1 MTLAPM
7 KYGDYV
13 WPHNPRVYEIE
24 FIRRVVSHKVPF
36 GTYILTDLGRDAR
49 ILRGEGEFVGEGAY
63 EEFKKLA
70 KLFYLSE
77 PKVLVHPI
85 WQSAKA
91 WFVSLKLRQEPK
103 EDFVSYEFEFWE
115 CYEGYAAQA
124 KLVSQTQE
132 TAVSAGLDSST
143 AKKTW
148 TVKKGDTMWA
158 IALENSMT
166 LAQLVALNPQ
176 VKNPNLIYVGDVI
189 NLS

>member
-1 MTLAPM
+1 M

-13 WPHNPRVYEIE
+13 WPHNPRLYEME
-24 FIRRVVSHKVPF
+24 FSRRIVNHKVPF
-36 GTYILTDLGRDAR
+36 GTYILSDLGRDAR

-70 KLFYLSE
+70 NLFYLNE
-77 PKVLVHPI
+77 PKILVHPI

-91 WFVSLKLRQEPK
+91 WFVSLKLKQEPK
-103 EDFVSYEFEFWE
+103 EDFVSYEFEFLE
-115 CYEGYAAQA
+115 CCDGYSAQA
-124 KLVSQTQE
+124 KLVPQVKD
-132 TAVSAGLDSST
+132 TAVNVKAGCSA

-158 IALENSMT
+158 IARANSMT

-176 VKNPNLIYVGDVI
+176 VKNPNLIHAGDMI